1 MHPIKCFE
9 APSQGCIVMYVYLI
23 SVSQISTI
31 GSKIHFNDKM
41 KTAFVTLLFT
51 NTMFYIFFISVFIRS
66 TRLTNGGLPS
76 IVVTC
81 HLQWLKRVFSV
92 VTVSCGLSESLLR
105 NCESSNSA
113 TV

>member
-1 MHPIKCFE
+1 
-9 APSQGCIVMYVYLI
+9 MYEYFI

-31 GSKIHFNDKM
+31 GSKIRFNDKL
-41 KTAFVTLLFT
+41 KTAFAALLLT
-51 NTMFYIFFISVFIRS
+51 NTMFYIFFISVLIRS